1 MKKNTFWLAA
11 LLIGGVMTAGLFAG
25 AADDYQVIKN
35 AVKKSQAA
43 PGAARS
49 AQWFKIVV
57 TGKDGAGENVKI
69 TLPVSLVELML
80 NACPEKKFCVEQG
93 RTIDVQRIWND
104 LKAAG
109 PMALVE
115 IEDHGET
122 VKIWLE

>member
-1 MKKNTFWLAA
+1 M
-11 LLIGGVMTAGLFAG
+11 
-25 AADDYQVIKN
+25 
-35 AVKKSQAA
+35 
-43 PGAARS
+43 
-49 AQWFKIVV
+49 
-57 TGKDGAGENVKI
+57 TGKEGAGENVKI

-80 NACPEKKFCVEQG
+80 NSCPEKKFNVEHG